1 MERVAKSQYP
11 AMVCGNFNDVISSET
26 YEIIS
31 ATMMD
36 AQQTAAVLDTGV
48 TFHNYFKIGDNSG
61 TPIDFLFFSKDLFEI
76 NKFEICRDRRI
87 DNNGALSDH
96 YPIKVTL
103 KFYYEYEDFYP
114 DATPDGFDGPLHT

>member
-1 MERVAKSQYP
+1 
-11 AMVCGNFNDVISSET
+11 
-26 YEIIS
+26 
-31 ATMMD
+31 MD
-36 AQQTAAVLDTGV
+36 AQQTAAVSDTGV

-96 YPIKVTL
+96 YQQDSLSASL
-103 KFYYEYEDFYP
+103 KYIRSYILSESYLKNENVEHFAFCDINEN
-114 DATPDGFDGPLHT
+114 TV